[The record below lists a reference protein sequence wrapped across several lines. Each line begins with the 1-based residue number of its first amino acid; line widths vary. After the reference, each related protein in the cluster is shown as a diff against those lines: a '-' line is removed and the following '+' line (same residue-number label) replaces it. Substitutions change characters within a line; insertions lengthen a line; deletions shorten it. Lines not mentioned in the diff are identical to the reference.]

1 MNKETT
7 SSRLQYLMNLR
18 HLRQIDILN
27 AALPFAE
34 HYGIKL
40 NRSDI
45 SQYVSGKVE
54 PGQDKITVLGKA
66 LNVNPVWLLGYDVP
80 MTTEKTLYSH
90 PDILPISTRQIPL
103 VGTIAC
109 GEPIYAEEDYSAVLA
124 VGADI
129 DCDFALR
136 CSGDSM
142 IGARIFD
149 GDIVF
154 IKKQPIV
161 LDGEIAAVMLDDDA
175 TLKRVYHLA
184 DGRIEL
190 RAENPMYKSIIVG
203 GEDETRSFHILGK
216 AVAFQSQVI

>member
-1 MNKETT
+1 MVEPNSTKEVAA
-7 SSRLQYLMNLR
+7 RLMAAIKKAGLSYGELSLMT
-18 HLRQIDILN
+18 QIPKSAIQRY
-27 AALPFAE
+27 ATGETEKIP
-34 HYGIKL
+34 L
-40 NRSDI
+40 NRI
-45 SQYVSGKVE
+45 SALAS
-54 PGQDKITVLGKA
+54 A
-66 LNVNPVWLLGYDVP
+66 LNTTASALLGWVTDERNAIP
-80 MTTEKTLYSH
+80 TR

-109 GEPIYAEEDYSAVLA
+109 GEPIYAEESFSTALP
-124 VGADI
+124 VGEDI

-161 LDGEIAAVMLDDDA
+161 LDGEIAAVLLDDDA

-190 RAENPMYKSIIVG
+190 RAENPRYKSIIVG
-203 GEDETRSFHILGK
+203 GEDETRDFHILGK
-216 AVAFQSQVI
+216 AVAFQSRVI